1 MEQQIKDITI
11 KTLTANSL
19 KLLEQL
25 PVGII
30 IFDKN
35 FIIQYINQNLL
46 RFGVTQQYDS
56 TEYLHKDLKKIKI
69 FDSISIN
76 KELKTLLNGESF
88 EKELTRYKT
97 LKNEEIPIS
106 IKGVP
111 ILQDKV
117 FVGGI
122 LLIEDFKIAF
132 KDVNKTF
139 YSCGGFSDF
148 ISKIYDQYLI
158 VDSAGK
164 IIYRQKE
171 PDPNNELPINYNN
184 TDFRTIFG
192 QSSSGSFSYYLD
204 QVFANQKNI
213 SEIIPLK
220 IDGKNYKIELSLI
233 PLNMIIGKNKVII
246 ALLKNITDKT
256 DEYISKKEA
265 LELKKYSIIT
275 ETIVDAVFGVNLNG
289 SVNFW
294 NKGAEKIYGYSRSEV
309 FGKFIGKILPPINE
323 KYFEKLKL
331 ELFKNNIWESELKII
346 VVKADKVEFISI
358 RMGLLKSEEET
369 SIIIL
374 SSIITERAK
383 LERELRQSEERFRN
397 IVINTQEYICTFD
410 TNGKITYV
418 NPFFLKTFRYAEDE
432 LLNMSL
438 SDLIDDEFI
447 INNKFDLKKIQ
458 KQKIRSFELKL
469 KKKNGETVFV
479 LANIAPVVEL
489 KGKPKYY
496 NAVFV
501 DITGKKQSE
510 KDLLLIKSVFEA
522 SLDGIVVIENRKI
535 ILANNHFAAMFGL
548 DELSGIIGT
557 DPLDYVSDNEISK
570 VAKII
575 QKLERGGERSARF
588 EFKAKRQNQTM
599 FYVENSI
606 ASYQINDTTFLV
618 SVLRDVSQ
626 KRKAQTALE
635 ESEERYRSI
644 TENIDG
650 FMWTSEL
657 VDNKLQTVF
666 YTESVKKIIGF
677 KSKEFL
683 NDKKLWLKIIHPN
696 DRKNVISKLKQLY
709 SDPAEKFEELEYRVV
724 NKNGNLLWIRNK
736 INIIRNEK
744 GEIQKVFGLVND
756 ITIEKRAEE
765 GLKKSANELKTLNDT
780 KDRFISIISH
790 DLRTPFSSILGFTDI
805 LLNERNLSE
814 EKRIQFISFIQE
826 SSKNM
831 LSLVNSLLDWTR
843 LQTGRMKFEPQ
854 RINARFVV
862 TSAIEMLSGTALK
875 KNISLHSKI
884 NSNIFVNADEN
895 LLLQVFN
902 NLISNAIKF
911 TKSAGSIIIDAVPVL
926 EKRSVRFSVKDT
938 GVGIDTQ
945 NINKLF
951 RVDTKFTLEG
961 TLGEKGSGLGL
972 SLCREI
978 IEKHGGTIWVESE
991 IGAGT
996 EFIFTIPTSS
1006 TNILLVDDAKTDRL
1020 LYKKLLKSFVPNYNI
1035 VEAANGKEAY
1045 DIVKSS
1051 PPALIITDH
1060 LMPVMS
1066 GIDLVKQIDLDDK
1079 IKIKPPVIVLSS
1091 DLNAGIIQNYKDIGL
1106 EYIFPKPVGL
1116 DKFKHAIDESLKK
1129 IILG

>member
-1 MEQQIKDITI
+1 MEQQIKNITI

-46 RFGVTQQYDS
+46 RFVVTKQYDS
-56 TEYLHKDLKKIKI
+56 MKYLHKDLRKINI
-69 FDSISIN
+69 FNGLSIN
-76 KELKTLLNGESF
+76 KELNTLLNGESF
-88 EKELTRYKT
+88 ERELTRYKT
-97 LKNEEIPIS
+97 LKNEEIPIL

-132 KDVNKTF
+132 KDINKAF
-139 YSCGGFSDF
+139 YSCEGFGDF
-148 ISKIYDQYLI
+148 ISRIYDQYLI
-158 VDSAGK
+158 VDSAGN

-171 PDPNNELPINYNN
+171 QNPNNKLPLNYNN

-204 QVFANQKNI
+204 QVFTNQKNI
-213 SEIIPLK
+213 TEIISLEV
-220 IDGKNYKIELSLI
+220 DYENYIIELSLI
-233 PLNMIIGKNKVII
+233 PLNIIIGENKVVI
-246 ALLKNITDKT
+246 ALLKNITDKI

-289 SVNFW
+289 SINFW

-309 FGKFIGKILPPINE
+309 YGKFIGKILPPINE

-331 ELFKNNIWESELKII
+331 ELIQNNIWESELKI
-346 VVKADKVEFISI
+346 VGKANKVEFISI

-397 IVINTQEYICTFD
+397 IVINTQEYICTFN

-438 SDLIDDEFI
+438 TDLIDDEFI

-479 LANIAPVVEL
+479 LANISPVAEL

-501 DITGKKQSE
+501 DITGEKQSE

-535 ILANNHFAAMFGL
+535 ILSNNHFAVMFGV
-548 DELSGIIGT
+548 DELSEIIGT
-557 DPLDYVSDNEISK
+557 DPLDYVSDNEINK

-575 QKLERGGERSARF
+575 QKLERGSERSARF

-618 SVLRDVSQ
+618 SVLRDVSE
-626 KRKAQTALE
+626 KRKAQIALE

-657 VDNKLQTVF
+657 INNKLQTVF

-709 SDPAEKFEELEYRVV
+709 SDPAKKFDELEYRVV

-765 GLKKSANELKTLNDT
+765 GLKKSAEELKTLNDT

-814 EKRIQFISFIQE
+814 EKRIQFISFIQD

-843 LQTGRMKFEPQ
+843 LQTGRIKFEPQ

-862 TSAIEMLSGTALK
+862 TSAIEMLSGNALK

-884 NSNIFVNADEN
+884 NSNIFINADEN

-911 TKSAGSIIIDAVPVL
+911 TKPGGSITIDAFL
-926 EKRSVRFSVKDT
+926 AAEKRSVQFSVKDT
-938 GVGIDTQ
+938 GVGIETQ

-991 IGAGT
+991 IGVGT

-1035 VEAANGKEAY
+1035 IEAANGKEAY

-1091 DLNAGIIQNYKDIGL
+1091 DLNDGIIQNYRDIGL
-1106 EYIFPKPVGL
+1106 EYIFSKPVGL